1 MTYDHYI
8 AVDWAH
14 KVMAIARMTSK
25 SERAKVFE
33 TQTDVR
39 DLQLYL
45 KKLQGKKILAVEEM
59 HTSQWLYTEL
69 KPYVNELIICD
80 PYRNRLLIDG
90 PKTDK
95 IDAVKLCKLLR
106 AGMMKPIFHS
116 GDKFIY
122 LRKLISAYDDVV
134 KAGVRLQNQRS
145 AIFRSTGKN
154 VGEKLDNAL
163 DKFVLEGLEEGI
175 TRYETEKERYIEKIK
190 SVGSQHKI
198 LRRLKTIPG
207 IGPINAIKIAALVVD
222 PKRFPSKGHFLSYC
236 GLIKLEKMS
245 GGRSYGKKRPRYSRA
260 MKSVYKTAA
269 VGAIRED
276 KNNPIKK
283 YFDYL
288 INEKN
293 YTEKHAKNAAA
304 RRIAILSLG
313 VWKSE
318 KNFLAY
324 KRSLKKCKAGQ
335 R

>member
-25 SERAKVFE
+25 SDRAKVFE
-33 TQTDVR
+33 TETDVG

-69 KPYVNELIICD
+69 KPYVDELIICD
-80 PYRNRLLIDG
+80 PYRNRLLMDG

-106 AGMMKPIFHS
+106 AGMMKPVFHS

-122 LRKLISAYDDVV
+122 LRKLTSAYDEVV

-175 TRYETEKERYIEKIK
+175 TRYEMEKERYIEKIK
-190 SVGSQHKI
+190 SVGNQHKI

-207 IGPINAIKIAALVVD
+207 IGPINAVKIAALVVD

-324 KRSLKKCKAGQ
+324 KRSLKKCKAG
-335 R
+335 

>member
-163 DKFVLEGLEEGI
+163 VKFVLEGLEEGI